1 MKFIVFLQ
9 NAWSPLYAGGTW
21 PRRSWLKA
29 LARSRSGQRLRI
41 IVKDEFDLC
50 ENTTPIV
57 GETPN
62 SVIPPDIEYIKSIIN
77 KREPEAIVACGKQA
91 EKILSELW
99 SGPLIITP
107 HPAYRVLK
115 NSVYERVRE
124 LLIKGFNEKCLVV

>member
-21 PRRSWLKA
+21 PRKSWLKA
-29 LARSRSGQRLRI
+29 LARSRSGQRLKI
-41 IVKDEFDLC
+41 IVKDDFDLC

-57 GETPN
+57 GAEPN
-62 SVIPPDIEYIKSIIN
+62 SVIPPDKEYINEIIN
-77 KREPEAIVACGKQA
+77 RRKPDAIVACGKQA
-91 EKILSELW
+91 EKVLSELW

-115 NSVYERVRE
+115 NNVYEKVRE
-124 LLIKGFNEKCLVV
+124 LLIKGFDEKHLVV